1 MTIDQAVKTRILAFC
16 EDRNITLNKLGNL
29 SGVTQSTISNI
40 FGRNQ
45 SVKVSTIQKL
55 CDGLDIT
62 IADFFDDDMFRHI
75 EQEIR

>member
-1 MTIDQAVKTRILAFC
+1 MTIDEAVRQRILTLC
-16 EDRNITLNKLGNL
+16 KERQITLNKLGAL

-55 CDGLDIT
+55 CDGLEIT
-62 IADFFDDDMFRHI
+62 ILDFFGADMFRHI